1 MNETTASAAAKKTA
15 AKAEESE
22 AAKAAKARQKK
33 VDAGECVVDSDF
45 HIGRA
50 VNGLVC
56 SYHAMHYLADGTPR
70 S

>member
-1 MNETTASAAAKKTA
+1 MSETTTAKKT

-22 AAKAAKARQKK
+22 ADKAAKARQKK
-33 VDAGECVVDSDF
+33 IDAGECVVDESF
-45 HIGRA
+45 HVGRA

-56 SYHAMHYLADGTPR
+56 SYHAMHYLADGTLR